1 MQKTILIPPEAPAI
15 LGSAA
20 VVGKREHEGPL
31 GDLFDFHDDT
41 DRFGMETWEQSEA
54 AMQHT
59 ALNLALAK
67 AKMKPDELD
76 ALLAGDLINQCVSS
90 TFGLLDFDVPQI
102 GLYGACS
109 TIAEGLGLAAL
120 LVGAGTLRRAAAVTS
135 SHNCSAERQFRFP
148 LEYGGQRT
156 PTSQW
161 TVTGSAAFLIG
172 KSKTGPYLSDVMFG
186 RSVDPGITDANNMGA
201 AMAPAAVDTLTRYF
215 RASHTLPCQY
225 DLIVTGDLGAEG
237 HAIVL
242 EQTAKAGFDL
252 SEVYNDCGL
261 LIFHRGQQDVH
272 AGGSGCG
279 CSAAV
284 LSAYLLKRMRE
295 GALKNLLFV
304 GTGALMS
311 PLSVKQGQSIPG
323 IAHLVHITSERVGSA
338 GEA

>member
-90 TFGLLDFDVPQI
+90 TFGLLAFDVPQI

-201 AMAPAAVDTLTRYF
+201 AMAPAAADTLLKHFADTGR
-215 RASHTLPCQY
+215 SPDDY
-225 DLIVTGDLGAEG
+225 DCIVTGDLGEVG
-237 HAIVL
+237 SHIL
-242 EQTAKAGFDL
+242 YELL
-252 SEVYNDCGL
+252 SHSKVTLNEKKHMDCGRI
-261 LIFHRGQQDVH
+261 IFDTSQDVH

-279 CSAAV
+279 CIASVLGAALLPKLASGAWRRAAV
-284 LSAYLLKRMRE
+284 MA
-295 GALKNLLFV
+295 
-304 GTGALMS
+304 TGALLS
-311 PLSVKQGQSIPG
+311 PTTSQQGESIPG
-323 IAHLVHITSERVGSA
+323 VAHLIVLEGKETC
-338 GEA
+338 